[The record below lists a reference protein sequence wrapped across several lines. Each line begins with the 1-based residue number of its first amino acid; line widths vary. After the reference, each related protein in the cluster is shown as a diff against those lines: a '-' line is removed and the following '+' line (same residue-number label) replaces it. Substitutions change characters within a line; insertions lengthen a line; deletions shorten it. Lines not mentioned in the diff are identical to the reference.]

1 MSGPSPIVPTT
12 SIFRDDILKGK
23 VAFVTGGGSGI
34 CKGMAEALAR
44 HGAKVT
50 IVSRTFSK
58 LEAAA
63 KEMAASTGGEI
74 FPVAADVRDPKQ
86 VLEAVQKHIAHYGRL
101 DILVNGAAGN
111 FLSLSQHLSFNAFRT
126 VIEIDLIGTFNTT
139 KCCFPYLKESKGNII
154 NVSATLQYNG
164 QAFQAHACAAKA
176 GVDAM
181 SLVWANEWGP
191 LGIRSNCIAPGPIA
205 NTVGMAKLAPEAAAD
220 EIRIPIGRMG
230 EVRDIEHA
238 TLYLASGSGAY
249 VTGQVLVVDGGNWLQ
264 PGLGAGYPEICAQE
278 IDIRSIMEPE
288 GKPKL

>member
-1 MSGPSPIVPTT
+1 MSNNVVVPTS
-12 SIFRDDILKGK
+12 SIFKDDILKGK

-63 KEMAASTGGEI
+63 KEMRASTGGEI

-86 VLEAVQKHIAHYGRL
+86 VQAAVDAHIAHYGRL
-101 DILVNGAAGN
+101 DILINGAAGN
-111 FLSLSQHLSFNAFRT
+111 FLSLSQHLSFNAFRS

-139 KCCFPYLKESKGNII
+139 KCCFPHLKASKGSII
-154 NVSATLQYNG
+154 NVSATLPYNG
-164 QAFQAHACAAKA
+164 QVFQSHACAAKA
-176 GVDAM
+176 GVDAL

-205 NTVGMAKLAPEAAAD
+205 NTVGMSKLAPDVESV
-220 EIRIPIGRMG
+220 RVPIGRLG

-238 TLYLASGSGAY
+238 TLYLASEAAAY
-249 VTGQVLVVDGGNWLQ
+249 VTGQVLIVDGGNWLQ
-264 PGLGAGYPEICAQE
+264 PSLENGYPQVCEQE
-278 IDIRSIMEPE
+278 LNMREIMEPE
-288 GKPKL
+288 TAKAKL

>member
-1 MSGPSPIVPTT
+1 MSNNVVIPTS
-12 SIFRDDILKGK
+12 SIFKDDILKGK

-50 IVSRTFSK
+50 IVSRTLSK

-63 KEMAASTGGEI
+63 KEMRASTGGE
-74 FPVAADVRDPKQ
+74 FLAVAADVRDHKQ
-86 VLEAVQKHIAHYGRL
+86 MQVAVDKHMAHYGRL

-111 FLSLSQHLSFNAFRT
+111 FLSLSQHLSFNAFRS

-139 KCCFPYLKESKGNII
+139 KICFPHLKASKGSII
-154 NVSATLQYNG
+154 NVSATLPYNG
-164 QAFQAHACAAKA
+164 QVFQSHACAAKA
-176 GVDAM
+176 GVDAL

-205 NTVGMAKLAPEAAAD
+205 NTVGMAKLAPEGTD
-220 EIRIPIGRMG
+220 SVRVPIGRLG

-238 TLYLASGSGAY
+238 TLYLASEAASY
-249 VTGQVLVVDGGNWLQ
+249 VTGQVLIVDGGNWLQ
-264 PGLGAGYPEICAQE
+264 PSLEFGYPQVCEQE
-278 IDIRSIMEPE
+278 LNMREIMEPE
-288 GKPKL
+288 KAKAKL

>member
-1 MSGPSPIVPTT
+1 MSNPTIPVAT
-12 SIFRDDILKGK
+12 SSIFKDDILKGK

-50 IVSRTFSK
+50 IVSRTLSK

-63 KEMAASTGGEI
+63 KEMRASTGGE
-74 FPVAADVRDPKQ
+74 FYAVAADVRDPKQ
-86 VLEAVQKHIAHYGRL
+86 MQDAMDKHIAHYGRL
-101 DILVNGAAGN
+101 DILINGAAGN
-111 FLSLSQHLSFNAFRT
+111 FLSLSQHLSFNAFRA
-126 VIEIDLIGTFNTT
+126 
-139 KCCFPYLKESKGNII
+139 CAFPHLKASKGTII
-154 NVSATLQYNG
+154 NVSATLHYNG
-164 QAFQAHACAAKA
+164 QTFQSHACAAKA

-205 NTVGMAKLAPEAAAD
+205 NTVGMSKLAPEGEAV
-220 EIRIPIGRMG
+220 RVPIGRLG

-238 TLYLASGSGAY
+238 TLYLASEAASY

-264 PGLGAGYPEICAQE
+264 PGMTHGYPLVCEQE
-278 IDIRSIMEPE
+278 LDMRSIMEPE
-288 GKPKL
+288 SAKAKL

>member
-1 MSGPSPIVPTT
+1 MSNPTIPVAT
-12 SIFRDDILKGK
+12 SSIFKDDILKGK

-50 IVSRTFSK
+50 IVSRTLSK

-63 KEMAASTGGEI
+63 KEMRASTGGE
-74 FPVAADVRDPKQ
+74 FYAVAADV
-86 VLEAVQKHIAHYGRL
+86 H
-101 DILVNGAAGN
+101 
-111 FLSLSQHLSFNAFRT
+111 
-126 VIEIDLIGTFNTT
+126 LIGTFNTT
-139 KCCFPYLKESKGNII
+139 KCAFPHLKASKGTII
-154 NVSATLQYNG
+154 NVSATLHYNG
-164 QAFQAHACAAKA
+164 QTFQSHACAAKA

-205 NTVGMAKLAPEAAAD
+205 NTVGMSKLAPEGEAV
-220 EIRIPIGRMG
+220 RVPIGRLG

-238 TLYLASGSGAY
+238 TLYLASEAASY

-264 PGLGAGYPEICAQE
+264 PGMTHGYPLVCEQE
-278 IDIRSIMEPE
+278 LDMRSIMEPE
-288 GKPKL
+288 SAKAKL

>member
-1 MSGPSPIVPTT
+1 MSNPVVPTN
-12 SIFRDDILKGK
+12 SIFKEDILKGK

-50 IVSRTFSK
+50 IVSRTLSK

-63 KEMAASTGGEI
+63 KEMRASTGGE
-74 FPVAADVRDPKQ
+74 FFAVAADVRDPKQ
-86 VLEAVQKHIAHYGRL
+86 VQAAVEKHIAHYGRL

-111 FLSLSQHLSFNAFRT
+111 FLSLSQHLSFNAFRS

-139 KCCFPYLKESKGNII
+139 KCCFPYLKASKGNII
-154 NVSATLQYNG
+154 NVSATLHYNG
-164 QAFQAHACAAKA
+164 QVFQSHASAAKA
-176 GVDAM
+176 GVDAL

-205 NTVGMAKLAPEAAAD
+205 NTVGMSKLAPDAEAV
-220 EIRIPIGRMG
+220 RVPIGRMG

-238 TLYLASGSGAY
+238 TLYLASEAGSY

-264 PGLGAGYPEICAQE
+264 PGLAAGYPDICQQE
-278 IDIRSIMEPE
+278 LDIRSIMEPE
-288 GKPKL
+288 SGKKAKL